1 MSKGPT
7 PRHSKAPE
15 PVTIDLDA
23 TDVTPKDEPG
33 TAKKPTVDQ
42 AAAKA
47 VETASGVKAETA
59 KADSKASSTPS
70 IKQSAQSPGSGPG
83 SAGGDKPKA
92 ATTGSGKPDTGK
104 PETGTP
110 DNGKPKTAASS
121 STAASSAS
129 AQSSS
134 TRPGSSAPGSAKPA
148 ATDRNRGGGIGMVA
162 AGVIGAV
169 VALGGYYGLHAGGVL
184 PVPGGNDNQA
194 LVTRV
199 EGLAGNVEVLSERL
213 ASQTADGPAAQLLAR
228 VGSLES
234 ALSKTDAV
242 AGGGNAEQ
250 LEALTTRLGEIE
262 SRIDAL
268 SASSGGDA
276 ADPALTATVEGLSAS
291 QSDVAASLSELQTRA
306 TALSEKIAA
315 LEQGQATLSKQL
327 DDRLATLESRLD
339 EPAQQVDL
347 ARAIAAAGLKSAI
360 DRGGSFMSELE
371 AFASVAPDDP
381 AVPELRDLAASGVP
395 SRSDLIERFGDA
407 ANQAIAAAE
416 PVDPNAGLVDRLMSS
431 ALSVVKVRKVGEVEG
446 DSAEAIAARAEAR
459 LTNGDLGGALAEW
472 NALPEASR
480 LAAADYGEAL
490 AARVSAEKLIAAALS
505 PAKATPTPQTSPDAS
520 TESDTPSDAPAN

>member
-47 VETASGVKAETA
+47 VETAGGGKTDATKAE
-59 KADSKASSTPS
+59 SKPSSTPS
-70 IKQSAQSPGSGPG
+70 IKKSAQSAGSGSG
-83 SAGGDKPKA
+83 AGEASGDKPKDA
-92 ATTGSGKPDTGK
+92 ASGSERSADVKSGND
-104 PETGTP
+104 
-110 DNGKPKTAASS
+110 KPKSATSS
-121 STAASSAS
+121 SAAASSAS
-129 AQSSS
+129 AQSS
-134 TRPGSSAPGSAKPA
+134 TARPGSSPSGSAKQA
-148 ATDRNRGGGIGMVA
+148 DTGRKRGGSVGMVA

-169 VALGGYYGLHAGGVL
+169 IALGGAYALQSAGVL
-184 PVPGGNDNQA
+184 PVPGGSDDQTQA

-199 EGLAGNVEVLSERL
+199 DGLVGNVEALSEKL

-234 ALSKTDAV
+234 ALSQMDAG
-242 AGGGNAEQ
+242 AGGGSAEQ
-250 LEALTTRLGEIE
+250 VDALVSRLGEIE
-262 SRIDAL
+262 GRIEAL
-268 SASSGGDA
+268 SASGGEGT
-276 ADPALTATVEGLSAS
+276 DPALAATVQELSAG
-291 QSDVAASLSELQTRA
+291 QSGVTTSLSELQQQA

-315 LEQGQATLSKQL
+315 LEQGQAELSKQL
-327 DDRLATLESRLD
+327 QDRLATLETRLD

-360 DRGGSFMSELE
+360 DRGGSFVSELE

-381 AVPELRDLAASGVP
+381 AVPELRDLAASGVL

-407 ANQAIAAAE
+407 ANRAIAAAE
-416 PVDPNAGLVDRLMSS
+416 PADPNAGLVDRLMSS

-459 LTNGDLGGALAEW
+459 LVNGDLAGALAEW
-472 NALPEASR
+472 NALPETAQ
-480 LAAADYGEAL
+480 LAAADFGAAL
-490 AARVSAEKLIAAALS
+490 AARVRAEKLIGAALT
-505 PAKATPTPQTSPDAS
+505 PAKATPTPQTSSDAS